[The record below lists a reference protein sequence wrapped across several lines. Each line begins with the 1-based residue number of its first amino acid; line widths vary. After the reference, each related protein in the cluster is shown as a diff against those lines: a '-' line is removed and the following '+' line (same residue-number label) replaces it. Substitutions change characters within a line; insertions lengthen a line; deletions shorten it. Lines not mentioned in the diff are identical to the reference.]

1 MMEREKR
8 AVLMVDSSA
17 SMLFFLGMIL
27 TRLGY
32 VVSTTKTA
40 EEALRMMDQDT
51 PTLVISELTL
61 PKMNGINLLRR
72 VKEAPRL
79 KMIPV
84 IILTAE
90 TDPGLKD
97 TCLRAGC
104 EAYLS
109 KPVEPDVLYRSIQAA
124 TESAPRH
131 YIRLAASLTVS
142 VGDGSVLG
150 GAVRTEYATAIS
162 EGGLYVRTL
171 YPQPRDTLTPLT
183 LFVGGREINA
193 KAVVLYS
200 FSVGEGPFK
209 EPGMGMKFT
218 SISEEDRRAIREFI
232 KQQLTS
238 DLSLSDVSAADD

>member
-1 MMEREKR
+1 MEREKR
-8 AVLMVDSSA
+8 AVLMVDSSS
-17 SMLFFLGMIL
+17 SMLFYLGMLL

-32 VVSTTKTA
+32 AVSTTKTA
-40 EEALRMMDQDT
+40 EEAFRMMDQET
-51 PTLVISELTL
+51 PSLVISEVTL

-72 VKEAPRL
+72 MKDAPRL

-84 IILTAE
+84 IILTGE
-90 TDPGLKD
+90 TDPGIKD

-104 EAYLS
+104 AAYLG
-109 KPVEPDVLYRSIQAA
+109 KPVEPDILYRSIQSA
-124 TESAPRH
+124 TEAAPRQ
-131 YIRLAASLTVS
+131 YIRLAASLRIS

-150 GAVRTEYATAIS
+150 GTARTEYATAIS

-183 LFVGGREINA
+183 IFVDGREITA

-218 SISEEDRRAIREFI
+218 SISEDDRRAIREFI

-238 DLSLSDVSAADD
+238 DISLSDQPGAGN

>member
-124 TESAPRH
+124 TESAAT
-131 YIRLAASLTVS
+131 I
-142 VGDGSVLG
+142 SVLRRRSRS
-150 GAVRTEYATAIS
+150 ALVTARSWEGRS
-162 EGGLYVRTL
+162 ERSMQR
-171 YPQPRDTLTPLT
+171 PFP
-183 LFVGGREINA
+183 
-193 KAVVLYS
+193 K
-200 FSVGEGPFK
+200 EGSMSGP
-209 EPGMGMKFT
+209 
-218 SISEEDRRAIREFI
+218 SIPSRGTHSRP
-232 KQQLTS
+232 
-238 DLSLSDVSAADD
+238 